1 MLGALLSYLMHAEC
15 HTSPEDSEVG
25 AVWSALLSTRE
36 ISGHGDSRSE
46 RTLRDRRSCMGQGV
60 GAGGIHGDCSQW
72 QSGPREGT
80 MRQQCRPGRE
90 GLGRTSH
97 GFGGR

>member
-1 MLGALLSYLMHAEC
+1 MGALLSYLMHAEC

-46 RTLRDRRSCMGQGV
+46 RTLRDRRSCRVRGWCW
-60 GAGGIHGDCSQW
+60 GDSW
-72 QSGPREGT
+72 RLQSVAVWAKRRDNEATIPSR
-80 MRQQCRPGRE
+80 
-90 GLGRTSH
+90 
-97 GFGGR
+97 